1 MYDMSVTFAVL
12 KLEISKLV
20 RLVQPPNMLDIV
32 VTFAVLK
39 PVPKSICS
47 TLPPKV
53 SKNIKAQSG
62 LAYIW
67 AAGV

>member
-1 MYDMSVTFAVL
+1 MYDMLATFAVL
-12 KLEISKLV
+12 KPEISKLV

-47 TLPPKV
+47 T
-53 SKNIKAQSG
+53 
-62 LAYIW
+62 
-67 AAGV
+67 

>member
-32 VTFAVLK
+32 VMVMNGLK
-39 PVPKSICS
+39 N
-47 TLPPKV
+47 LMEE
-53 SKNIKAQSG
+53 
-62 LAYIW
+62 L
-67 AAGV
+67 